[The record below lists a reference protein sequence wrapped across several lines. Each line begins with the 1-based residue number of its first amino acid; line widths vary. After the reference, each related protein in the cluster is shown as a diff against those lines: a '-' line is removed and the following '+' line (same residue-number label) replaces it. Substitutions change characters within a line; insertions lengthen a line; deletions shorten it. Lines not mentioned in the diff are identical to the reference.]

1 MGEETCCPACGYG
14 VDYEPFIAAG
24 PSETEIRVVPE
35 SAVAEAVAA
44 ERERIIQL
52 AAQEA
57 ARLTRAAQEAEDGP
71 LTSLGSQALTRF
83 INRLRDPT

>member
-44 ERERIIQL
+44 ERERCAQ
-52 AAQEA
+52 AAEIFATRCEGTITGRAFHEFA
-57 ARLTRAAQEAEDGP
+57 AL
-71 LTSLGSQALTRF
+71 
-83 INRLRDPT
+83 LRNWT